1 MASKILLRR
10 DFSYNWISNNPV
22 LSPGEIGYELDT
34 GRFKWGSE
42 DILNNH
48 WNDLKYYA
56 ITGIAEKLQTGR
68 EIALNGDVVGS
79 TFFDGSQDITITT
92 TINLTD
98 FFMPWANLLA
108 VPSPTIRLTGDVLG
122 SAVMNEL
129 GSVVIPVSMQ
139 DTIGKYLT
147 WSNIS
152 EKPSPRITLTGDV
165 SGTAVMNQLGDVTI
179 NVTIDRSVILY

>member
-1 MASKILLRR
+1 M
-10 DFSYNWISNNPV
+10 
-22 LSPGEIGYELDT
+22 
-34 GRFKWGSE
+34 
-42 DILNNH
+42 
-48 WNDLKYYA
+48 
-56 ITGIAEKLQTGR
+56 
-68 EIALNGDVVGS
+68 
-79 TFFDGSQDITITT
+79 
-92 TINLTD
+92 
-98 FFMPWANLLA
+98 
-108 VPSPTIRLTGDVLG
+108 IRLTGDVLG
-122 SAVMNEL
+122 SAVMDEL